1 MAIPE
6 QLSQYRLETQLNSD
20 RYGEMFRAVDTVRR
34 RTVTLRVLKVDEVGD
49 AAAVERFVQQALRAA
64 DLVHPRLAWV
74 WEAGEDEGQRYLVER
89 FVNGPSLARRLAESG
104 PLGWDEAQIAIA
116 QIAQG
121 LDFAHGRGFDLGAVR
136 PQNIYL
142 SPDLGA
148 VLGGLGLALGLPPN
162 RPIQDREEALYAAP
176 ELWQRRLHSPASDQY
191 ALACVLAEMLSGRA
205 LFDAPSV
212 DEIHQRHLEELQM
225 PHSFPAGTPWQVEL
239 ALERALASQPGQRYA
254 NAAEFAEAPAKL
266 AQRGAGDEHER
277 ERRAALAQA
286 RKLAEEQAHHLV
298 EEAAR
303 LAALEQARR
312 ELEEQVRRAAQPPA
326 QPDTPVPPV
335 PPPAEPPVDSE
346 MIPEHHPAARSSRAH
361 RPHGKSRRWV
371 FWAIGAA
378 FILALAGLWLSGRL
392 PVPGLL
398 AASATPTPTLTATN
412 TLRPTSSPSPAA
424 SPTYTI
430 TASPSPTATSTPTP
444 SPTLTPTLAASPTQT
459 EEPTPIPTT
468 PRPTRDLG
476 EED

>member
-1 MAIPE
+1 MTIPD
-6 QLSQYRLETQLNSD
+6 QLSQYRLEIQLGSD
-20 RYGEMFRAVDTVRR
+20 RYGETFRAVDTVRR
-34 RTVTLRVLKVDEVGD
+34 RTVALRLLRVEQIGD
-49 AAAVERFVQQALRAA
+49 AAAVEQFVQQAQRAA

-74 WEAGEDEGQRYLVER
+74 WEAGEDEGRHYLVER

-104 PLGWDEAQIAIA
+104 PLGWEEAQTAIA

-121 LDFAHGRGFDLGAVR
+121 LDFAHGRGFDLDAVR

-142 SPDLGA
+142 SPELGA

-162 RPIQDREEALYAAP
+162 RPIEDREEALYTAP

-191 ALACVLAEMLSGRA
+191 ALACVLAEMLSGRP

-239 ALERALASQPGQRYA
+239 ALERALSRQPGQRYA
-254 NAAEFAEAPAKL
+254 NAAEFAEAPAIL

-286 RKLAEEQAHHLV
+286 RKLAEEQAHRLA

-312 ELEEQVRRAAQPPA
+312 ELEEQVRRVAQPPA
-326 QPDTPVPPV
+326 EPDTPTLPAQPGDG
-335 PPPAEPPVDSE
+335 PPADSE
-346 MIPEHHPAARSSRAH
+346 THLEPHLEAGPSRPRRPA
-361 RPHGKSRRWV
+361 GKGRRWV
-371 FWAIGAA
+371 AWALGAA
-378 FILALAGLWLSGRL
+378 FILALAGLWLNGRL
-392 PVPGLL
+392 PLPGPLS
-398 AASATPTPTLTATN
+398 ATATPTPTLTATY
-412 TLRPTSSPSPAA
+412 TLRPTSSPSPTA
-424 SPTYTI
+424 SPTH
-430 TASPSPTATSTPTP
+430 TATVSPSPTATRTQTPTA
-444 SPTLTPTLAASPTQT
+444 STTPTLSASPTQT
-459 EEPTPIPTT
+459 EQPTPIPTT

-476 EED
+476 SED